1 MNGRRE
7 SGILLHITSLP
18 STHGVGDLG
27 EAAYLFVDF
36 LARTGQQ
43 IWQVL
48 PLGPTGYG
56 NSPYQCYSA
65 FGGNPLLISLEKLA
79 EEGLLEARDAAVVPP
94 ANPDRADFEGE
105 WVCHSRALQKAFAAY
120 AGISFGDLRTEAAAF
135 YSQNVSWLDDY
146 ALFRALKTYHSE
158 RPWHQWEADIRAREI
173 QALMRWQDKLSQQVE
188 YEKFVQFLFF
198 RQWSA
203 LKDYSN
209 DRGISIL
216 GDLPIFVAHD
226 SADVWANQG
235 LFELNADGSPAK
247 VAGVPPD
254 YFAKTGQLWGN
265 PLYHWDKMQAAGY
278 AWWMERFKSALSM
291 CDAIRLDHFRGFE
304 SYWEVPGDAKTAAGG
319 RWVPGPREPFF
330 EAVVAKLGQIP
341 IIAEDLGVI
350 TPQVESLRDRFGFPG
365 MRVLQ
370 FAFGDDPKA
379 NDYQPH
385 NYPRHCVV
393 YTGTHDNDT
402 TVGWFHSVQGK
413 GSTRAADE
421 IQKERE
427 FALKYLHSKGE
438 QIHWDMIRL
447 AFQSVADTAIVPLQ
461 DVLGLGTEARMNLP
475 GTAEGNWTWRF
486 RWEQLTSEME
496 TKLAE
501 LTTTYG
507 RSKTVRATG
516 ISNPKSKIR
525 NPKTDN

>member
-18 STHGVGDLG
+18 SPHGVGDLG
-27 EAAYLFVDF
+27 AAAYQFVDF

-79 EEGLLEARDAAVVPP
+79 EEGLLEARDAAASPP
-94 ANPDRADFEGE
+94 ADPDHADFEGE
-105 WVCHSRALQKAFAAY
+105 WPIHSRALQKAFAAY
-120 AGISFGDLRTEAAAF
+120 EGIAFGDLRTEAAAF
-135 YSQNVSWLDDY
+135 YSQNASWLDDY
-146 ALFRALKTYHSE
+146 ALFRALKTDHNE
-158 RPWHQWEADIRAREI
+158 RAWHQWEADIRAREI
-173 QALMRWQDKLSQQVE
+173 QSLLRWQDKLSQQVE
-188 YEKFVQFLFF
+188 YEKFIQFLFF
-198 RQWSA
+198 RQWSS
-203 LKDYSN
+203 LKKYAN

-226 SADVWANQG
+226 SADVWANQD
-235 LFELNADGSPAK
+235 LFELNPDGSAAK

-265 PLYHWDKMQAAGY
+265 PLYHWDKMRAAGY
-278 AWWMERFKSALSM
+278 AWWIERFKSALAM
-291 CDAIRLDHFRGFE
+291 FDAIRLDHFRGFE
-304 SYWEVPGDAKTAAGG
+304 SYWEVPGNAKTAASG

-330 EAVVAKLGQIP
+330 EAVAAKLGKIP

-350 TPQVESLRDRFGFPG
+350 TPQVEALRDRFGFPG

-385 NYPRHCVV
+385 NFPRHCVV

-402 TVGWFHSVQGK
+402 TVGWFHSRQGK

-421 IQKERE
+421 IQKEQQ
-427 FALKYLHSKGE
+427 FALKYLDSKGE
-438 QIHWDMIRL
+438 QIHRDMIRL

-461 DVLGLGTEARMNLP
+461 DVLGLGTPARMNLP
-475 GTAEGNWTWRF
+475 GTAEGNWSWRF
-486 RWEQLTSEME
+486 RWEQLTPEME
-496 TKLAE
+496 TKLRE
-501 LTTTYG
+501 ITTTYG
-507 RSKTVRATG
+507 RGKKKEATDVLNLKTE
-516 ISNPKSKIR
+516 N
-525 NPKTDN
+525 

>member
-18 STHGVGDLG
+18 SRRSVGDLG
-27 EAAYLFVDF
+27 EAAYRFVDF

-65 FGGNPLLISLEKLA
+65 FGGNPLLISLESLA
-79 EEGLLEARDAAVVPP
+79 QEGLLEERDLACVPP
-94 ANPDRADFEGE
+94 ADPHQAEFEAE
-105 WVCHSRALQKAFAAY
+105 WQSHSRALQKAFAAFE
-120 AGISFGDLRTEAAAF
+120 GVSFGDLRTEAAAF
-135 YSQNVSWLDDY
+135 YALHTSWLNDY
-146 ALFRALKTYHSE
+146 ALFRALKTYHEE
-158 RPWHQWEADIRAREI
+158 RPWHQWEADIRSRDL
-173 QALMRWQDKLSQQVE
+173 QALSRWQDKLAQQVD
-188 YEKFVQFLFF
+188 YEKFIQFLFF

-203 LKDYSN
+203 LKKYAN
-209 DRGISIL
+209 ERGVSIL

-226 SADVWANQG
+226 SADVWSHQE
-235 LFELNADGSPAK
+235 LFELNRDGSVAK

-265 PLYHWDKMQAAGY
+265 PLYRWDRMKSTGY
-278 AWWMERFKSALSM
+278 AWWIERFKSALTMFDS
-291 CDAIRLDHFRGFE
+291 IRLDHFRGFE
-304 SYWEVPGDAKTAAGG
+304 SYWEVPGDAKTAASG
-319 RWVPGPREPFF
+319 RWVPGPREAFF
-330 EAVVAKLGQIP
+330 EVVEAQLGKIP
-341 IIAEDLGVI
+341 ILAEDLGVI
-350 TPQVESLRDRFGFPG
+350 TPEVDALRNRFHFPG

-379 NDYQPH
+379 KDYQPH

-402 TVGWFHSVQGK
+402 TLGWFQSGQGK
-413 GSTRAADE
+413 GSTRAADRIE
-421 IQKERE
+421 HERE
-427 FALKYLHSKGE
+427 NALSYLRTSGE

-447 AFQSVADTAIVPLQ
+447 AFSSVADTAIVPLQ
-461 DVLGLGTEARMNLP
+461 DVLGLGTQARMNLP

-486 RWEQLTSEME
+486 EWEQLTPEIE
-496 TKLAE
+496 KKLGE
-501 LTTTYG
+501 LTVTYERIAKLNYG
-507 RSKTVRATG
+507 EVAT
-516 ISNPKSKIR
+516 KSHEMAQKV
-525 NPKTDN
+525 KV